1 MDARR
6 PPKNIKEGSKMRK
19 LVFIGGMISIAAT
32 ACNAQRGERL
42 SKECR
47 QEVVK
52 LCGMDRG
59 KMREC
64 LKDKNQQLSEPC
76 YDEVV
81 ARIREKRAGAER
93 KAQPEM
99 EKQMAALGAIEH
111 SYGNGP
117 LQKLDFYKPEGR
129 VNNAPLIVFVHG
141 GGWSKGDK
149 RNATGAAKIKH
160 FRAAGYAFASINYPL
175 VPQATVEQQAG
186 DVANAIAYL
195 RGKASTL
202 GIDPNRIVLMGH
214 SAGAHL
220 AALVGTDPFYLQKA
234 GLRLSDVRGVVP
246 IDGACYDVPAQM
258 TDGARIMHDT
268 YEAAFGTDV
277 ARQKALSPTLHAM
290 GPNAPSFLLLHAD
303 RDDGKRQTEA
313 LAGALR
319 KAGTQV
325 QLNGFEGKGLQG
337 HMDINRKLG
346 EADYPAT
353 AVVDAWLKGVFGR

>member
-1 MDARR
+1 MDASR
-6 PPKNIKEGSKMRK
+6 PPKNSKEGSKMRK
-19 LVFIGGMISIAAT
+19 LVLIGGIIAIAAS
-32 ACNAQRGERL
+32 ASQAQRGGRL
-42 SKECR
+42 SRECR
-47 QEVVK
+47 REVVQ
-52 LCGMDRG
+52 LCGMDRD
-59 KMREC
+59 KIRDC
-64 LKDKNQQLSEPC
+64 LKDKNEQLSEPC
-76 YDEVV
+76 YGELT
-81 ARIREKRAGAER
+81 ARIREKRGSAER

-111 SYGNGP
+111 NYGNDP

-129 VNNAPLIVFVHG
+129 ANNAPLIVFVHG

-160 FRAAGYAFASINYPL
+160 YREAGYAFASINYPL
-175 VPQATVEQQAG
+175 VPQATVEQQAS
-186 DVANAIAYL
+186 DVAAAVAYL

-220 AALVGTDPFYLQKA
+220 AALVGTDPAYLQKA
-234 GLRLSDVRGVVP
+234 GLRLSDLRGVVP
-246 IDGACYDVPAQM
+246 IDGACYDVPSQM

-277 ARQKALSPTLHAM
+277 ARQKALSPTWHAG

-319 KAGTQV
+319 KAGTRV

-353 AVVDAWLKGVFGR
+353 PVVDAWLKGVFGS